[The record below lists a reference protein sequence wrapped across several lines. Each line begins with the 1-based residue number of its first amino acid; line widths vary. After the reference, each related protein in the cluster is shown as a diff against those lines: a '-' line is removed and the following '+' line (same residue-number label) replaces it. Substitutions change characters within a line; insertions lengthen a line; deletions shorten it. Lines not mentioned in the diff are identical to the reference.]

1 MSVVSDEAL
10 LAALLEL
17 GPAVGTAELDT
28 QRRRARDT
36 VTRWCKAR
44 AAEQPSE
51 KRETWHDAIFQV
63 VSSLANTPIALKKPT
78 AAGAAAFVRSCLQ
91 RAAIDSWRRLNPEA
105 ARELRAKK
113 RDERDANRRHI
124 SVEAVASERAA
135 RQAAAEAVVPRN
147 EPLRATL
154 SDVDVAAGR
163 RGYETL
169 VAPRL
174 SADDRDV
181 IGRIVSGGGAA
192 KAVADLVSEGA
203 QLAAAQK
210 RCQRARERL
219 LTTIR
224 LCRDEAQLDADD
236 TEELLAFAASL
247 RDRAEPRSVAAGSA
261 ALRDGL
267 LPRLAEDA
275 RTCIVA
281 LDECVKQG
289 RPVPWAPAAEQ
300 VRRMDAIGR
309 CRRLVS
315 TADLNGRQGVVDAH
329 LRRLHKAV
337 EAAGRAGQ

>member
-1 MSVVSDEAL
+1 MSGVSDEAL

-17 GPAVGTAELDT
+17 GPAVGIADVDT
-28 QRRRARDT
+28 PRRRARDT

-44 AAEQPSE
+44 AAEQTSE
-51 KRETWHDAIFQV
+51 KRETWNDAIFQV
-63 VSSLANTPIALKKPT
+63 VSSLANTPIALRRPT
-78 AAGAAAFVRSCLQ
+78 ADGAAAFVRSCLQ
-91 RAAIDSWRRLNPEA
+91 RRAIDSWRRLNPEA

-113 RDERDANRRHI
+113 RDERDATHRHI

-163 RGYETL
+163 ECYEAL
-169 VAPRL
+169 IAPRL

-181 IGRIVSGGGAA
+181 IGRIVTGGGAS

-210 RCQRARERL
+210 RCQRVRERL
-219 LTTIR
+219 ATTIGV
-224 LCRDEAQLDADD
+224 CRDAGQLDADEL
-236 TEELLAFAASL
+236 EELKAFAASL
-247 RDRAEPRSVAAGSA
+247 RDRAKPRSVTAGSA
-261 ALRDGL
+261 ALRDVL
-267 LPRLAEDA
+267 LPMLTEGA
-275 RTCIVA
+275 RSCIVA
-281 LDECVKQG
+281 VDEYVKQDQ
-289 RPVPWAPAAEQ
+289 PVPWAPAAEQ

-315 TADLNGRQGVVDAH
+315 TADLNGRQGVVEAH